1 MAGMPAESPTNESSK
16 PNSLKEIESG
26 QMHLYL
32 GARENAEGETDQ
44 FMYGL
49 LPEFRIVNRWLD
61 DQRVYT
67 LTDLLLK
74 TYFERSKK

>member
-1 MAGMPAESPTNESSK
+1 MK
-16 PNSLKEIESG
+16 PNTLKDIEGG

-32 GARENAEGETDQ
+32 GARGRADGETDQ

-49 LPEFRIVNRWLD
+49 LPEFRIMNRWLD

-74 TYFERSKK
+74 TYFERAK